1 MRRRITKAFV
11 AAAAAGA
18 TVTTLGLAASPAGA
32 AAGGKFFAPS
42 GSKLLATDAN
52 CTVTPVPGDD
62 CGMAGYVGTGRD
74 FRYASA
80 LVQVPDHVGNTE
92 FADASD
98 PADPALYV
106 GLDDSTN
113 ANYRY
118 ARVGIAPCSDSADYV
133 VPGVSLSS
141 LEVSCPPSGW
151 VLFAAVDEPFDSGPQ
166 VDVTALAPGFMGD
179 GEGLSVYAVSDSVKT
194 VTTLPDGTKI
204 QHTFYITSPPYTS
217 AVAVADWTTAIE
229 GGEISTAPTTPTAK
243 VRDTQFFQGRFT
255 TASGQQG
262 TFQGPWTL
270 EALEATSNGALP
282 PSGTLVGQPSYLW
295 NDGNG
300 LNGKGSDAFGVWRF
314 PF

>member
-1 MRRRITKAFV
+1 MQMRRRITKAFV

-32 AAGGKFFAPS
+32 VTAGKYFSPS

-52 CTVTPVPGDD
+52 CSVTPVPGDD
-62 CGMAGYVGTGRD
+62 CGMAGYVATGRD
-74 FRYASA
+74 FRFASA
-80 LVQVPDHVGNTE
+80 LVDVPDHVGDTE
-92 FADASD
+92 AGTPSA

-106 GLDDSTN
+106 GLDNSTN
-113 ANYRY
+113 ATYRY
-118 ARVGIAPCSDSADYV
+118 ARVGIAPCSDNDDFI
-133 VPGVSLSS
+133 VPGVTLTSIELP
-141 LEVSCPPSGW
+141 CPPDGW
-151 VLFAAVDEPFDSGPQ
+151 IIFAAVAEPNGQID
-166 VDVTALAPGFMGD
+166 VDAEPLAPGFMGD
-179 GEGLSVYAVSDSVKT
+179 GVALSAYATGDSVQT
-194 VTTLPDGTKI
+194 IITLPDGTKI
-204 QHTFYITSPPYTS
+204 QHTFFINGLAYTS

-229 GGEISTAPTTPTAK
+229 DGLLTAPTTPTSK

-255 TASGQQG
+255 TVSGSQG

-270 EALEATSNGALP
+270 EALEATSNGSLP

-300 LNGKGSDAFGVWRF
+300 FNGMGSDAFGVWRF